1 MAFGATDKVET
12 TAWRSQDRRPAE
24 AWRAAD
30 SKSSRFDSLLSK
42 PDPVAPRR
50 VEDRPRAER
59 REVTQDRPA
68 TETRDKPKPRATT
81 DDGPRAARDA
91 GDTTSLRDRAQAKDD
106 GKTSDTKAAQTP
118 SDTETT
124 ASATQA
130 KGEAAKA
137 EGGKGGAVAGEA
149 VATPVPTPFLPIQAS
164 PVQTAPTAADASG
177 TDPAIQQAE
186 AVAGTAAK
194 AAEVPQA
201 AGPGGTDA
209 AKGSY
214 EGKAG
219 AEAKEFLAVMA
230 QTGQDAGKADAPAPS
245 APQGGATQGV
255 AQATSTAPAAQIHA
269 AQAAPPAPP
278 PVPLGQVPMTIGLR
292 SLAGSSEF
300 QIRLDPIELGRIDV
314 KLEIDKAKGT
324 VATHLVVD
332 RPDTLALLQRDAGQ
346 LQQALAQAGLD
357 SSASGI
363 NLSLRGDGGGTAGGQ
378 NGQAGGDGR
387 PQTPWG
393 AEGADIPADAAPYQR
408 LRGYGGLDIRI

>member
-12 TAWRSQDRRPAE
+12 TAWRSQDRRPTE

-30 SKSSRFDSLLSK
+30 SHSSRFDSLLSK
-42 PDPVAPRR
+42 LDPVAPRR

-59 REVTQDRPA
+59 RESTQDRPA
-68 TETRDKPKPRATT
+68 TETRDKPKPRAAT

-91 GDTTSLRDRAQAKDD
+91 GDTTSIRDRAKAKDD
-106 GKTSDTKAAQTP
+106 AKTNNTKAAETA
-118 SDTETT
+118 SDAGTTT
-124 ASATQA
+124 AATQA
-130 KGEAAKA
+130 KGEAAKTD
-137 EGGKGGAVAGEA
+137 GGKGEAVAGEA

-177 TDPAIQQAE
+177 TDPALQQAE

-209 AKGSY
+209 AKGSS

-219 AEAKEFLAVMA
+219 AEAKEFLTVMA
-230 QTGQDAGKADAPAPS
+230 ETGQGAGKADAPAPS
-245 APQGGATQGV
+245 APQGGTTQGV
-255 AQATSTAPAAQIHA
+255 AQAASAAPTHA

-387 PQTPWG
+387 PQAPWG